1 MNNIFSLPR
10 FLMLFKKHLFEKGK
24 EYLLSILT
32 LTIILIGLLAF
43 VAYKDAS
50 GLTEDMQKLVFVL
63 TFCLSGIIFTSMI
76 FSDLGNKRKATTYL
90 MLPASH
96 LEKYLVTWI
105 FSYLI
110 FQLVFTAVFYLAT
123 AIVLNIGINEIG
135 NENTV
140 FNIFDS
146 QNKVYQVFYVY
157 LLAHSL
163 MFYGAVY
170 FRKGHLISTI
180 FSLFLIGVLLS
191 FFNKLLL
198 SLMIKSEILMSQPFT
213 NLRFS
218 ENFNS
223 YYIEAENTSVF
234 VITLLTLITGILWI
248 SAFYRLKEKEV

>member
-24 EYLLSILT
+24 EYLLSSLT

-43 VAYKDAS
+43 VAYQNAS
-50 GLTEDMQKLVFVL
+50 GLKEELQEVTFVISII
-63 TFCLSGIIFTSMI
+63 LSGMIFTSMI
-76 FSDLGNKRKATTYL
+76 FPDLSDKRKSTIYL
-90 MLPASH
+90 TLPASH

-170 FRKGHLISTI
+170 FRKKHFISTI

-191 FFNKLLL
+191 LFNKLFL
-198 SLMIKSEILMSQPFT
+198 SLMIKSEVLISPPFT
-213 NLRFS
+213 NLRFV
-218 ENFNS
+218 ENFNR
-223 YYIEAENTSVF
+223 YYIEAEKSGGF
-234 VITLLTLITGILWI
+234 VITLLALITGILWI

>member
-43 VAYKDAS
+43 VAYQNAS
-50 GLTEDMQKLVFVL
+50 GLKEELQEVTFVISII
-63 TFCLSGIIFTSMI
+63 LSGMIFTSMI
-76 FSDLGNKRKATTYL
+76 FPDLSDKRKSTIYL
-90 MLPASH
+90 TLPASH

-170 FRKGHLISTI
+170 FRKKHLISTI

-198 SLMIKSEILMSQPFT
+198 SLMIKSEVLTTPPFSSLNFIENQSRY
-213 NLRFS
+213 NL
-218 ENFNS
+218 
-223 YYIEAENTSVF
+223 EAEKSSVF
-234 VITLLTLITGILWI
+234 VITLLALITGILWI